1 MIIDDIWEVL
11 PEGEFQEVYHFSG
24 LDEMD
29 EVDDIHFLDYL
40 YEVQHIELRPRVY
53 KGDFGE
59 RLWCVEVYDWSKNKE
74 CHIKN
79 LVGFK
84 SREEAVHSSIIW
96 YYKEYIVKNS

>member
-1 MIIDDIWEVL
+1 MITDDLFQYIPAEELREV
-11 PEGEFQEVYHFSG
+11 FRCSDRY
-24 LDEMD
+24 EMD
-29 EVDDIHFLDYL
+29 EVDDIHFLDYF
-40 YEVQHIELRPRVY
+40 YEVQCIELRPRIY